1 MRTHIRISKVS
12 VPFAASLV
20 MLVSAPDAHAGLII
34 DNNLSYSNASVK
46 SSDTDSSTQI
56 MAVTSVGAS
65 FTNNLQVGWSFGY
78 LSSSMGQGAS
88 TTKGLSGTVMGPRF
102 GLFIGKSKNW
112 NLAATWIA
120 TGSATYTS
128 TGSTEEKWSG
138 SGYCFE
144 AGYGP
149 EVAKNTTVGIK
160 ALYTAVNFSS
170 STNTSNTTST
180 VSYTFGGLTPALYL
194 SFRF

>member
-1 MRTHIRISKVS
+1 MRNSNQISKI
-12 VPFAASLV
+12 
-20 MLVSAPDAHAGLII
+20 SAPIVAGLAMLASAPLAHAGLII
-34 DNNLSYSNASVK
+34 DSNLSYANTSVK

-56 MAVTSVGAS
+56 MVVTAIGAS

-78 LSSSMGQGAS
+78 LNSSMGQGAS
-88 TTKGLSGTVMGPRF
+88 TTKSLSGTLMGPRF
-102 GLFIGKSKNW
+102 GLFIGKSQNW
-112 NLAATWIA
+112 SLAATWLALANSTYTA
-120 TGSATYTS
+120 TGA
-128 TGSTEEKWSG
+128 TEEKWQG

-160 ALYTAVNFSS
+160 ILYTAVSFSS
-170 STNTSNTTST
+170 STNTSNTTSS
-180 VSYTFGGLTPALYL
+180 VSYSFGGMTPALYL